1 MPSQKSTPSKKA
13 STTSAMHDY
22 LSIYNKAKLKEALTK
37 IVTNLLL
44 KIKIGI
50 AFIESKKL
58 L

>member
-1 MPSQKSTPSKKA
+1 
-13 STTSAMHDY
+13 MHDY

-44 KIKIGI
+44 KTKIGI